1 MGLDGIGVDAVVDFG
16 QVAADVPTQ
25 LLVFGLFQALE
36 FLDEV
41 ELEFDRHPGGE
52 LEGDVFVGESTAVP
66 ARLGVDAD
74 GK

>member
-1 MGLDGIGVDAVVDFG
+1 
-16 QVAADVPTQ
+16 
-25 LLVFGLFQALE
+25 LLVFRLFQALE